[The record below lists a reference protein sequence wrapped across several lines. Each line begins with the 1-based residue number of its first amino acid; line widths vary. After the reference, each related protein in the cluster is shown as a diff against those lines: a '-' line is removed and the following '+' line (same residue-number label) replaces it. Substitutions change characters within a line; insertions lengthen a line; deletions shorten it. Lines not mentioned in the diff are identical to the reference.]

1 MAVTYRMRDPRL
13 DGPSLN
19 EKPPKRHPVSCVIDG
34 KEYAGTYWVA
44 GKILI
49 VTSGL
54 GGKSRQVG
62 ADLPE
67 ALARQLLGNMAIGAD
82 QLNRGKTAAA
92 G

>member
-1 MAVTYRMRDPRL
+1 MAVTYRMKEPRL
-13 DGPSLN
+13 DSTSPDV
-19 EKPPKRHPVSCVIDG
+19 KPAKRHPVSCVVDG

-44 GKILI
+44 GKILV

-62 ADLPE
+62 AEQPE
-67 ALARQLLGNMAIGAD
+67 TLARQLLGNLALGAV
-82 QLNRGKTAAA
+82 QLNSVKTIIA